1 MTGGELF
8 VECLKAQGVKDIFG
22 IPGGHLDPVYESLYK
37 NRDTIHHYVGRHE
50 GGCAFMAD
58 GYARTT
64 GEVGVCMTV
73 PGPGAAQ
80 RCHRNWRSI
89 HSLLAGAAGYR
100 TESLPSCQKRSG
112 EDVPRLRSEGCV
124 CNNDEAHRTCSS
136 G

>member
-37 NRDTIHHYVGRHE
+37 NRNTIRHYVGRHE

-73 PGPGAAQ
+73 PGPGAANAAIGIGEAYTA
-80 RCHRNWRSI
+80 CSPV
-89 HSLLAGAAGYR
+89 LLVTGQNPLTSPKEIRGKCFTA
-100 TESLPSCQKRSG
+100 
-112 EDVPRLRSEGCV
+112 
-124 CNNDEAHRTCSS
+124 
-136 G
+136 